1 MLEGVCVKPGRRTGV
16 QLIDGLAR
24 ISGVA
29 TLRDQA
35 PDGYPWR
42 CACWLSRDVQV
53 VICLHTEV
61 PLACFQHSQHVAPPG
76 LHESIMNCGF
86 LA

>member
-1 MLEGVCVKPGRRTGV
+1 VKRGRRTAV

-24 ISGVA
+24 IVGAA
-29 TLRDQA
+29 TLRDEA
-35 PDGYPWR
+35 ADGYPWR
-42 CACWLSRDVQV
+42 RACWLSRDVQV
-53 VICLHTEV
+53 LLCLHPEV